1 VGDTLANGPHSDWT
15 TEHRIAE
22 DERNPPPEV
31 NMRTRTTGL
40 LGVPLLILAALAA
53 VFILGM
59 RTKNPSVLGCI
70 RRMNRAFW
78 NPRTMESAG
87 TPGAYASIV
96 RHVGRTSGRDYE
108 TPVGAVATDDGFVIA
123 LPYGSQADWLKNVL
137 ASGRAVIVDEG
148 VTYEVDQPEI
158 IGSDEAAI
166 HFAPQELRAQRL
178 FGVDQSLRVRRA
190 ADVS

>member
-1 VGDTLANGPHSDWT
+1 
-15 TEHRIAE
+15 
-22 DERNPPPEV
+22 
-31 NMRTRTTGL
+31 MRTRTTGL
-40 LGVPLLILAALAA
+40 LAVPLLMLTSIAV

-59 RTKNPSVLGCI
+59 RTKNPSVLGGI

-78 NPRTMESAG
+78 NPRAMETAG

-96 RHVGRTSGRDYE
+96 RHVGRTTGRAYE

-137 ASGRAVIVDEG
+137 ASGSAEIVDEG
-148 VTYEVDQPEI
+148 VTYEVDRPEVI
-158 IGSDEAAI
+158 ESEEAAT
-166 HFAPQELRAQRL
+166 HFSPQELRAQRL
-178 FGVDQSLRVRRA
+178 FGVDQSLRLRRV

>member
-1 VGDTLANGPHSDWT
+1 
-15 TEHRIAE
+15 
-22 DERNPPPEV
+22 
-31 NMRTRTTGL
+31 MRTRTTGL
-40 LGVPLLILAALAA
+40 LGAPLLMLASMAV

-59 RTKNPSVLGCI
+59 RTKNPSVLGGV

-78 NPRTMESAG
+78 NPRAMETAG
-87 TPGAYASIV
+87 TPGAYASII

-137 ASGRAVIVDEG
+137 ASGRAVLVDEG
-148 VTYEVDQPEI
+148 FTYEVDQPEI

-166 HFAPQELRAQRL
+166 HFSQQELRAQRL
-178 FGVDQSLRVRRA
+178 FGVDESLRVRRV

>member
-1 VGDTLANGPHSDWT
+1 
-15 TEHRIAE
+15 
-22 DERNPPPEV
+22 
-31 NMRTRTTGL
+31 MRTRTTGL
-40 LGVPLLILAALAA
+40 LGAPLLMLASMAV

-59 RTKNPSVLGCI
+59 RTKNPSVLGGV

-78 NPRTMESAG
+78 NPRAMETAG
-87 TPGAYASIV
+87 TPGAYASII

-108 TPVGAVATDDGFVIA
+108 TPVGAVATRDGFVIA

-148 VTYEVDQPEI
+148 LTYEVDQPEI

-166 HFAPQELRAQRL
+166 HFSQQELRAQRL
-178 FGVDQSLRVRRA
+178 FGVDESLRVRRV